1 MAPSLGNLGSI
12 HCQYRNGMSKQ
23 CFKCH
28 LMKNVLKKRCCVQA
42 VTTWDGLWLN
52 KTCNQLMS
60 RTNDSSTWFNAS
72 VFPLLPAAV
81 LVARLHY
88 TCSNHLSETFSQ
100 RQNGSPLGT
109 NWSSV
114 PNWAA
119 AVLFYP
125 NFDWCNEMST
135 LAQSTKYW
143 NWSIAPK
150 DMWITH
156 LVCIKVWPWRRM
168 KCQCHSKT

>member
-12 HCQYRNGMSKQ
+12 HCQYRNGKSKQ

-52 KTCNQLMS
+52 KTRNQLMS
-60 RTNDSSTWFNAS
+60 RANDSSTWFNAS
-72 VFPLLPAAV
+72 VSPLLPAAA
-81 LVARLHY
+81 LVVRLHY

-109 NWSSV
+109 NWSQYQTELLLHFFIPILTGATKWV
-114 PNWAA
+114 P
-119 AVLFYP
+119 L
-125 NFDWCNEMST
+125 
-135 LAQSTKYW
+135 
-143 NWSIAPK
+143 
-150 DMWITH
+150 
-156 LVCIKVWPWRRM
+156 
-168 KCQCHSKT
+168 HSLRNTETDL